1 MLFAKQRPV
10 AATEM
15 PAGPFQSPRQ
25 PGDGS
30 ASGVRSDQARARGQP
45 VAVCFTS
52 QAQKKKKHR
61 DVRAEQSRAEPGRAT
76 ASVVSQ
82 VKRTHN
88 NDNIS

>member
-15 PAGPFQSPRQ
+15 PAGPFQFPRQ

-30 ASGVRSDQARARGQP
+30 ASAVRSDRARARGQP

-52 QAQKKKKHR
+52 EAQEKKHA
-61 DVRAEQSRAEPGRAT
+61 DVRAEESRAEQSRAT
-76 ASVVSQ
+76 ASVV
-82 VKRTHN
+82 
-88 NDNIS
+88 